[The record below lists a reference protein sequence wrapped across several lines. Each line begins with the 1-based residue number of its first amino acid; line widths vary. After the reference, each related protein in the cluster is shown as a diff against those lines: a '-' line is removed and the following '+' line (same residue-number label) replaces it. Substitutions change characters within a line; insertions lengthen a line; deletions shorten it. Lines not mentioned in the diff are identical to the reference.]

1 MESRSI
7 VSSWQARRKTLIL
20 VGLSVLTC
28 LYVLLFRL
36 PAPDVRL
43 QQGVAAIEAGELDVA
58 YRIASSLEASDS
70 GGNESRVLHGWLA
83 MVEGNH
89 RLALELLSPD
99 LAIGKHRFRILM
111 SIAECHY
118 RLGQLSEAQTL
129 LQDALLE
136 RPESAHAYRILA
148 AIAYDQGDGNRAISM
163 LSRLKQLAPD
173 DYSAPHL
180 TGVIYSEFSYYDEAV
195 KELTNA
201 LQLNPPPGKAYE
213 IGCAIAEN
221 QIELLRFEQALI
233 RLDQIEDGPER
244 DTLRAECLW
253 TLGNKD
259 AARVIIER
267 LLDAGTTDSRLR
279 WIAARALWLDQK
291 DLRAAGLLRKL
302 LAEDEWHVE
311 GRYLLSQILASTGK
325 REEAAAEL
333 DKYQKA
339 LSFKKSIVELGAE
352 AGKHP
357 DHAQVRFELAEIWQQ
372 MGNDRMASV
381 WRLAAENCQ
390 RKSRTSSPNR
400 NQTRGSRL

>member
-7 VSSWQARRKTLIL
+7 RRPWQRQWGIL
-20 VGLSVLTC
+20 LPVGLCVAAG
-28 LYVLLFRL
+28 LYVFVFRTL
-36 PAPDVRL
+36 PPDVRL
-43 QQGVAAIEAGELDVA
+43 QQGADAIEAGDLGTA
-58 YRIASSLEASDS
+58 YRIAASLEAVDSDS
-70 GGNESRVLHGWLA
+70 NEARVLHGWLA

-89 RLALELLSPD
+89 RLAMELLTPD

-111 SIAECHY
+111 AIAECHY
-118 RLGQLSEAQTL
+118 RLGQLTEAKEL

-148 AIAYDQGDGNRAISM
+148 AIAYDQGDGNLAVSL

-180 TGVIYSEFSYYDEAV
+180 TGVIYSEFSYYHEAV
-195 KELTNA
+195 EELTIA
-201 LQLNPPPGKAYE
+201 LQLNPPRDKAYE

-221 QIELLRFEQALI
+221 LIELLRFEQALSG
-233 RLDQIEDGPER
+233 LDQISAGPER

-253 TLGNKD
+253 TLGRKD
-259 AARVIIER
+259 AARTIIEQ
-267 LLDAGTTDSRLR
+267 LLDAGATDSRLR

-291 DLRAAGLLRKL
+291 DPRAVGLLLKL

-325 REEAAAEL
+325 REEATVEL

-339 LSFKKSIVELGAE
+339 LSFKKQIVELGAE

-357 DHAQVRFELAEIWQQ
+357 DNAQVRLELAEIWQQ
-372 MGNDRMASV
+372 MGNHRMAAV
-381 WRLAAENCQ
+381 WRAAAENCQ
-390 RKSRTSSPNR
+390 KKEPLTDS
-400 NQTRGSRL
+400 Q